1 VVEGRTADGTRVHA
15 VHQSHAVGGPL
26 VTVTRLAPSSATCDD
41 LAEDEVISSGM
52 SEFLETCVR
61 TRRNIVVCA
70 SPGAS
75 LGALV
80 SALGEKVPSH
90 ERVVTVEHVSELN
103 LQKPHVV
110 TLEAKA
116 PSGMRDMV
124 ANALRMAPDRLV
136 VHEMVGAEALE
147 AIIAMGGGQ
156 EGTVVSTHAS
166 SANDALARL
175 TTMVCMGR
183 EEIPARVARQ
193 QIADSVDV
201 VVCLTR
207 FADGSEKVTEIVEV
221 TGAEVDMFT
230 TQDIF
235 AYKRSS
241 SGGQFVAKGA
251 PSFYQD
257 LKKRG
262 ESVNMAIFRDAM

>member
-1 VVEGRTADGTRVHA
+1 MDDPFRENAFFVLGLSPDASAVEIEREGQKLLGMLELGHDGADRY
-15 VHQSHAVGGPL
+15 
-26 VTVTRLAPSSATCDD
+26 VTP
-41 LAEDEVISSGM
+41 
-52 SEFLETCVR
+52 LETCVR
-61 TRRNIVVCA
+61 TRRNVVVCA

-75 LGALV
+75 LSALV
-80 SALGEKVPSH
+80 GALGEKLPDH

-116 PSGMRDMV
+116 PSAMRDMV
-124 ANALRMAPDRLV
+124 ASALRMAPDRLV

-156 EGTVVSTHAS
+156 EGTLVSTHAA
-166 SANDALARL
+166 SAHDALARM
-175 TTMVCMGR
+175 TTMMCMGR
-183 EEIPARVARQ
+183 EEVPARVARQ

-207 FADGSEKVTEIVEV
+207 FADGSERVTEIVEV

-235 AYKRSS
+235 AFKREGGGG
-241 SGGQFVAKGA
+241 GGQFVAKGA
-251 PSFYQD
+251 PSFYQE

-262 ESVNMAIFRDAM
+262 ENLNMAIFRDAL